1 MESHA
6 APEGFDASANGVE
19 ALRSARIMALVYRGV
34 MRSSSRALTLLAAC
48 SLVTVVG
55 CDLLKKLKKGDDDG
69 GLAEAGV
76 AAATA
81 SATTTASSPSA
92 VAAASSAPTTPDAP
106 VSDVKLPGACVDPKV
121 DVKKRKSGNLAL
133 DESIDLDGDGT
144 KDRVYRSVVSIYVGD
159 FITNYLYVMR
169 GACGHFVG
177 DPGPSQGWRLT
188 GQKSQ
193 GLKSFEL
200 TYAEHC
206 ESACDC
212 VTRTAS
218 LTFDGTKYVTGKV
231 GKDII
236 VKPCAGA
243 KDAGAT
249 TNAAAF
255 AVGDKL
261 NVEWKGKT
269 YPATVIGVAG
279 PDKYRIHYDGYE
291 SSWDEVVGPSRI
303 RGRR

>member
-1 MESHA
+1 
-6 APEGFDASANGVE
+6 
-19 ALRSARIMALVYRGV
+19 
-34 MRSSSRALTLLAAC
+34 MRTSSRALSLLAAC

-55 CDLLKKLKKGDDDG
+55 CDLLKKLKKGEADG
-69 GLAEAGV
+69 GLAEAG
-76 AAATA
+76 AATA
-81 SATTTASSPSA
+81 SATTTASAPSA

-121 DVKKRKSGNLAL
+121 DIKKHKSGNLTL
-133 DESIDLDGDGT
+133 DESLDLDGDGT
-144 KDRVYRSVVSIYVGD
+144 KDRVYRSVVSVYVGD

-169 GACGHFVG
+169 GACGHYVG
-177 DPGPSQGWRLT
+177 EAGPSQGWKLT
-188 GQKSQ
+188 GLKSQ

-206 ESACDC
+206 ENACDC

-218 LTFDGTKYVTGKV
+218 LTFNGTKYVEGKPS
-231 GKDII
+231 KDII
-236 VKPCAGA
+236 VKPCVGA

-249 TNAAAF
+249 TNAAGAF

-269 YPATVIGVAG
+269 YPATVILVPG
-279 PDKYRIHYDGYE
+279 PDKYKIHYDGYE

-303 RGRR
+303 KGRR

>member
-1 MESHA
+1 
-6 APEGFDASANGVE
+6 V
-19 ALRSARIMALVYRGV
+19 
-34 MRSSSRALTLLAAC
+34 
-48 SLVTVVG
+48 
-55 CDLLKKLKKGDDDG
+55 LKKLKKGDADG
-69 GLAEAGV
+69 GPTEAGV

-81 SATTTASSPSA
+81 TATASEAPTA
-92 VAAASSAPTTPDAP
+92 VATASAAPTPDVP
-106 VSDVKLPGACVDPKV
+106 VSEVKLPGACVDPKV
-121 DVKKRKSGNLAL
+121 DIKKHKSGTLTL
-133 DESIDLDGDGT
+133 DESMDLDGDGT
-144 KDRVYRSVVSIYVGD
+144 KDRVYRSVVSVYVGD

-169 GACGHFVG
+169 GACGHYVG
-177 DPGPSQGWRLT
+177 EGGPSQGWKLT
-188 GQKSQ
+188 GLKSQ

-206 ESACDC
+206 ESGCDC

-218 LTFDGTKYVTGKV
+218 LIFNGTKYVEGKAS
-231 GKDII
+231 KDII
-236 VKPCAGA
+236 VKPCGGA

-249 TNAAAF
+249 ANAAVAF